1 MKKILSVLLVSLTCC
16 AQAQTFQKGTWLV
29 GLQSAYRLQSDD
41 YFKHGALLKAYG
53 GYFISNKLL
62 VGLTGTRAQYKAP
75 ISLESTTYTVG
86 PILRY
91 QLTQT
96 RVSPYLMTSFQIG
109 QRESS
114 GDWQFDAPNVGIVNI
129 PVQDRRLRYSR
140 SLGIGLLVSVVPGLK
155 LEGSL
160 IWQDFEDTPNQR
172 LILRDKTNYQV
183 QVGATYQFGNR

>member
-1 MKKILSVLLVSLTCC
+1 MKNILSVLLVSVTCC
-16 AQAQTFQKGTWLV
+16 AQAQNFQKGTWLI

-41 YFKHGALLKAYG
+41 FFKHGAFVKAYG

-62 VGLTGTRAQYKAP
+62 VGLTGTRSLQRAP
-75 ISLESTTYTVG
+75 ISFKSTTYTVG
-86 PILRY
+86 PLLRY

-109 QRESS
+109 QRKSS
-114 GDWQFDAPNVGIVNI
+114 GDWQFDNPNVGVINYS
-129 PVQDRRLRYSR
+129 VQDRSLRYSR
-140 SLGIGLLVSVVPGLK
+140 SLGMGLLISVVSGLK

-160 IWQDFEDTPNQR
+160 IWQDFEGAPN
-172 LILRDKTNYQV
+172 LKLNLKDKTNYQV